1 MSGSQ
6 SSKDFLDRLNAGSAS
21 AKEEVYT
28 RYFDRLYRAAERLI
42 GERLRRVFA
51 PEDAAQSALASFF
64 RGMAKGRYHF
74 DQSGR
79 LWGLLVK
86 IMHHKI
92 QEHGRAGPEQLP
104 EPEKI
109 IDGEPPPEKAVELA
123 DAIEAATA
131 GLKPRHLEICHLFY
145 QEELSS
151 PEIAARVGCS
161 RWTVRRVLDEFGYR
175 LRDHLDDQLA
185 G

>member
-1 MSGSQ
+1 VSSLR
-6 SSKDFLDRLNAGSAS
+6 SSKDFLDRLNAGNTS

-28 RYFDRLYRAAERLI
+28 RYFDRLHRAAERLI
-42 GERLRRVFA
+42 GKRLRRVYA

-79 LWGLLVK
+79 LWGLLVT
-86 IMHHKI
+86 IMRHKL
-92 QEHGRAGPEQLP
+92 QEHGGAGPEQLP
-104 EPEKI
+104 EPEEI
-109 IDGEPPPEKAVELA
+109 IDGHPPPEKAVELA

-131 GLKPRHLEICHLFY
+131 GLKPRHLEICRLFY
-145 QEELSS
+145 QEELSLG
-151 PEIAARVGCS
+151 EIAARVERS
-161 RWTVRRVLDEFGYR
+161 RWTVRRVLDEFGSR
-175 LRDHLDDQLA
+175 LCDCLDGDSA